1 VSVAELEGVTK
12 RFGDVSALDGL
23 SLELPAHSTVAL
35 LGPNGAGKSTLV
47 SLLLGLRRPHQGT
60 VRVLGGDPRDHR
72 VRRAIGATAQ
82 ELLYPGTLRVAEIVA
97 FAAAHYP
104 APASPCFV
112 LEQFGLAPLARRQ
125 AGGLSGGQ
133 RRRLGLALAF
143 VGRPALVILD
153 EPTASL
159 DADGRTAVWQA
170 IRAARDDGKAV
181 VLATHDLH
189 EAEAVADRVALIDRG
204 RLVLA
209 GTVAEVKAR
218 AGGARISF
226 ASDRPPDGLE
236 RSWDCGRVT
245 FDTADAG
252 HAVAE
257 LVRRGTVLR
266 ELDVRR
272 LTLAE
277 ALERVGR
284 DLRCG

>member
-1 VSVAELEGVTK
+1 VRVAELESVTK
-12 RFGDVSALDGL
+12 RFGDVAALDGL
-23 SLELPAHSTVAL
+23 SLELPFRSTVAL

-47 SLLLGLRRPHQGT
+47 SMLLGLRRPDRGS

-104 APASPCFV
+104 APASPRSV

-143 VGRPALVILD
+143 VGRPSLVILD

-159 DADGRTAVWQA
+159 DAEGRGAVWEA
-170 IRAARDDGKAV
+170 IRAARDDGRAV
-181 VLATHDLH
+181 VLATHDLQ
-189 EAEAVADRVALIDRG
+189 EAEAVADRVVLIDRG

-226 ASDRPPDGLE
+226 ASERPPDGLE
-236 RSWDCGRVT
+236 CSWDRGRVT
-245 FDTADAG
+245 FDATDAG
-252 HAVAE
+252 RAIAE
-257 LVRRGTVLR
+257 LIRRGTVLR

-277 ALERVGR
+277 AIERLGR
-284 DLRCG
+284 RRR